1 MSAGARPSCPPR
13 LGQYEIVRRLGAGG
27 MAEVFLAKKRG
38 AEGTY
43 KLLVVKRVL
52 PVYGQARRFRTMF
65 VAEARLATRLNHPN
79 IVQVYDFQ
87 DIGEGGQL
95 LSMEYVEG
103 PNLGVLLEATRRR
116 RERMP
121 PFVAAYVVAEAAKG
135 LHYAHERRD
144 EAGRPLCIVH
154 RDVSPQNILLSY
166 DGAVKIADFGI
177 ASANLFR
184 DEEVGVLKGKFGYM
198 SPEQARAQPVDRR
211 SDIYSLGVCLYQL
224 LAGRPL
230 HGALSGDELL
240 EAVCAGEV
248 EPPSTYAR
256 DVPVELEAIVL
267 KALSKS
273 REDRFETAREFA
285 AAVGRALLA
294 RQELVDAAEVEATIA
309 RLSGG
314 AGREVGGE
322 GAAEGHAG
330 SSRPAPGLPAPA
342 AGVEAAA
349 SAAPTDEA
357 GRAGAAR
364 PAREVRHVAAVAL
377 RLEGLEGL
385 EGGKGRGAAAYAL
398 ERLRGTLDDIAYKR
412 GAAWSWRGPGEAR
425 AVVGLLNNSPGS
437 AAEAAWLAV
446 DVHEAL
452 SGLSGDLPA
461 AVEAGIGIVRAAAS
475 GVRERDGR
483 LVHWA
488 LDEASEI
495 LLERVARQTPASS
508 TWVAGGLY
516 RLARRPFRWADVPPL
531 PAGGAA
537 PVRLYALERPLT
549 RDERLAEMALA
560 PSELVGRE
568 PERAELWAA
577 LHAALA
583 GGRAVGRAVVGEM
596 GIGKTAL
603 VGTFLAELPPGA
615 RIVRVELSAPRADLP
630 FALVGDLV
638 RDVLGLEGRPEA
650 AEIEA
655 ALGRLPGPLGEG
667 PEGERAAR
675 YLADVAAGGP
685 PGGPD
690 EDEGVRERGLG
701 AGLWRLFGAIEP
713 ASALVVVCEGLQW
726 CDEPSLRLLARL
738 VTHPEPIAALVLLVT
753 RPEERALAR
762 LGGLVRIELGGLS
775 ADDQVRL
782 VEARLGAHEGGAA
795 VCAELAPRVAGNPFF
810 LLEMVDALLERGAL
824 ALRESGGGRTA
835 LVSVERPGE
844 ARAALPSTLGQIVG
858 ERLRELPPAERAAT
872 DWLSVAGR
880 PLGPAHLEALGGPEA
895 AEALVRLCA
904 RGLCDR
910 RGDEVDFRHSIS
922 RDVAYAALE
931 AGLRRAMHRAVGE
944 LLASGPGGKGLAA
957 AAAARHLELGGEAVA
972 AASLYLEAADAAR
985 GGRHGPL
992 ALRYYRRV
1000 VDLAP
1005 ELDVRRLQAH
1015 AALEATYRELGRP
1028 RERALHLGHLRRL
1041 ARKAGGARPAA
1052 LSLSASARYVLETGG
1067 EPGQGLTMARG
1078 AATAARLASDPS
1090 LELEA
1095 LVLSAECLQRLGD
1108 AAGALE
1114 AFDAALV
1121 VAGAPPAPRAEA
1133 LRARGALLRRVG
1145 RVEEAMA
1152 SHAEAVAL
1160 CRRSGARRQE
1170 ARARNSLAF
1179 AALVAGRWEDAI
1191 ALALSSI
1198 RLDLSLGARFQVAKT
1213 LANVGH
1219 AYARLGDLPR
1229 ALAYLKRA
1237 REAHERYADRDAQ
1250 ADTLLVSAEVVLEAG
1265 DARAAEA
1272 LCARA
1277 EAFASAHGDV
1287 YDLLHAG
1294 LVRALLARA
1303 RGDAGSAI
1311 ALASKVR
1318 ARAEASALVAFY
1330 AHATALEA
1338 ASRVER
1344 GDAHGGLLLAASAL
1358 GTVEHAAV
1366 ECGLEARS
1374 LVCEAFERA
1383 RSPRAA
1389 EVRARAADY
1398 ARALGRGVRDAR
1410 LRRLYFARRVVV
1422 ALVGDGPG
1430 TMQPSSA
1437 GSVP

>member
-1 MSAGARPSCPPR
+1 
-13 LGQYEIVRRLGAGG
+13 

-87 DIGEGGQL
+87 DIGEDGQL

-103 PNLGVLLEATRRR
+103 PNLGMLLEAAKRR
-116 RERMP
+116 RERVP
-121 PFVAAYVVAEAAKG
+121 AWVAAYVVAEAAKG

-144 EAGRPLCIVH
+144 EAGRPLAIVH

-230 HGALSGDELL
+230 HGTLAGDELL

-267 KALSKS
+267 KALSRG
-273 REDRFETAREFA
+273 REDRFETARDLA
-285 AAVGRALLA
+285 AAVGRALLS
-294 RQELVDAAEVEATIA
+294 RQELVDAASVEATIA
-309 RLSGG
+309 RLVGLGG
-314 AGREVGGE
+314 RE
-322 GAAEGHAG
+322 GAAESIVEGAPSG
-330 SSRPAPGLPAPA
+330 PASGRIVPGAPPVPSLRPMASPEGGA
-342 AGVEAAA
+342 AAAA
-349 SAAPTDEA
+349 SDE
-357 GRAGAAR
+357 GRVAVRLADEGRGAAR
-364 PAREVRHVAAVAL
+364 AAREVRHVAVVAL
-377 RLEGLEGL
+377 RLDGLGEL
-385 EGGKGRGAAAYAL
+385 EAEQGRAKAAYAL
-398 ERLRGTLDDIAYKR
+398 DRLRGTLEDIAYKR
-412 GAAWSWRGPGEAR
+412 GAAWSWRGRTEAR

-452 SGLSGDLPA
+452 SGLSNDLPV
-461 AVEAGIGIVRAAAS
+461 AVEAGIGIVRAVAS
-475 GVRERDGR
+475 GERERDGR
-483 LVHWA
+483 LVHWG
-488 LDEASEI
+488 LDEASEA
-495 LLERVARQTPASS
+495 LLERVARQTPASG

-531 PAGGAA
+531 PAGRGA

-568 PERAELWAA
+568 AERAELWAA

-583 GGRAVGRAVVGEM
+583 GGSVVGRAVVGEM

-630 FALVGDLV
+630 FALVGDVV
-638 RDVLGLEGRPEA
+638 RDVLGLEGRPA
-650 AEIEA
+650 PDEIGG
-655 ALGRLPGPLGEG
+655 ALARLLGPLGEG

-675 YLADVAAGGP
+675 CLADVASGLA

-690 EDEGVRERGLG
+690 EDEAVRERGVG
-701 AGLWRLFGAIEP
+701 AGLWRLLAALGP
-713 ASALVVVCEGLQW
+713 SPALVVVCEGLQW

-738 VTHPEPIAALVLLVT
+738 VTHPESVPALVLLVT
-753 RPEERALAR
+753 RPDERALAR
-762 LGGLVRIELGGLS
+762 LGGLVRIDLGGLS

-782 VEARLGAHEGGAA
+782 VEARLGAPEGASA

-810 LLEMVDALLERGAL
+810 LLEMVDSLLERGAL
-824 ALRESGGGRTA
+824 ALREGPDGRTA

-858 ERLRELPPAERAAT
+858 ERLRELPPAEREAS
-872 DWLSVAGR
+872 DWLAVAGR
-880 PLGPAHLEALGGPEA
+880 PLMPAHFEALAGAEVVEALG
-895 AEALVRLCA
+895 RLCA

-910 RGDEVDFRHSIS
+910 RGEAIDFRHSIS

-931 AGLRRAMHRAVGE
+931 PGRRRQMHRRVGA
-944 LLASGPGGKGLAA
+944 LLSAEPSSRGLGAA
-957 AAAARHLELGGEAVA
+957 TAARHLELGNDGPGAAV
-972 AASLYLEAADAAR
+972 LYLEAADAAR

-1000 VDLAP
+1000 VELAP
-1005 ELDVRRLQAH
+1005 ETDGRRLRAH
-1015 AALEATYRELGRP
+1015 AALEVMYRELGRP
-1028 RERALHLGHLRRL
+1028 RERALHLGRLRKLARRL
-1041 ARKAGGARPAA
+1041 GGAGPAA
-1052 LSLSASARYVLETGG
+1052 LALAASARYVLDEGG
-1067 EPGQGLTMARG
+1067 EPGQGLGLARN
-1078 AATAARLASDPS
+1078 AAAAARLAADPG

-1095 LVLSAECLQRLGD
+1095 FVLSAQCLHRLGD
-1108 AAGALE
+1108 PAGALE
-1114 AFDAALV
+1114 AFDAALGV
-1121 VAGAPPAPRAEA
+1121 GGAPPARRAEA
-1133 LRARGALLRRVG
+1133 LRARGALLRCLG

-1152 SHAEAVAL
+1152 SHAEAVAI
-1160 CRRSGARRQE
+1160 CARAGARRQE
-1170 ARARNSLAF
+1170 ARARNALAF
-1179 AALVAGRWEDAI
+1179 AALVAGCWEDAV
-1191 ALALSSI
+1191 ALALTSV
-1198 RLDLSLGARFQVAKT
+1198 RLDLSVGARFQVAKT
-1213 LANVGH
+1213 LTNVGL
-1219 AYARLGDLPR
+1219 AYARLGDMAR

-1250 ADTLLVSAEVVLEAG
+1250 ADTLLVSAEVLLEAG
-1265 DARAAEA
+1265 EPRAAEA
-1272 LCARA
+1272 LCAQA
-1277 EAFASAHGDV
+1277 EAMAPPHGDV
-1287 YDLLHAG
+1287 YDILHAG
-1294 LVRALLARA
+1294 LVRALLARD
-1303 RGDAGSAI
+1303 RGDPGSAI
-1311 ALASKVR
+1311 AIASKVR

-1330 AHATALEA
+1330 VYATAIEA
-1338 ASRVER
+1338 TSRVER

-1358 GTVEHAAV
+1358 GTVEHSSV
-1366 ECGLEARS
+1366 EYGLEVRA
-1374 LVCEAFERA
+1374 LVCEAFDRA

-1389 EVRARAADY
+1389 EVRARAAEH
-1398 ARALGRGVRDAR
+1398 ARALGEGIRDAR
-1410 LRRLYFARRVVV
+1410 LRRLYFGRRVVG
-1422 ALVGDGPG
+1422 ALLGGGSV
-1430 TMQPSSA
+1430 QPTSV